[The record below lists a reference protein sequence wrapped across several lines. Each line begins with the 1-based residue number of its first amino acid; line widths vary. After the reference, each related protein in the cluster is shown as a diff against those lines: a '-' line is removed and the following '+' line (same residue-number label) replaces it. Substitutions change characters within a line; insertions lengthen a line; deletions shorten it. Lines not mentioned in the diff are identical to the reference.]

1 MASVSISCPSCSATE
16 GVVRN
21 GKSTAGH
28 QRYLC
33 SHCRKTWQLQFTY
46 TASQSGTHQKIIDMA
61 MNGVGCRASAR
72 IMGVGLN
79 TILRHFKKLRP
90 QSVTSRIQ
98 PGSDVIVCA
107 EMDEQWGYV
116 GAKSRQRWLFYA
128 YDRLR
133 KTVVAH
139 VFGER
144 TMATLGRLMS
154 LLSPFDVV
162 IWMTDGWPLYESRLK
177 GKLHVISKR
186 YTQRIERHN
195 LNLRQH
201 LARLGRK
208 SLSFSKSVELHD
220 KVIGH
225 YLNIKHYQ

>member
-1 MASVSISCPSCSATE
+1 MSRQCTHHYGRWPQH
-16 GVVRN
+16 G
-21 GKSTAGH
+21 
-28 QRYLC
+28 
-33 SHCRKTWQLQFTY
+33 FT
-46 TASQSGTHQKIIDMA
+46 S
-61 MNGVGCRASAR
+61 
-72 IMGVGLN
+72 L
-79 TILRHFKKLRP
+79 KKLRP

-128 YDRLR
+128 YDRIR
-133 KTVVAH
+133 RTVVAH

-144 TMATLGRLMS
+144 TLATLERLLS
-154 LLSPFDVV
+154 LLSAFEVV
-162 IWMTDGWPLYESRLK
+162 VWMTDGWPLYESRLK

-208 SLSFSKSVELHD
+208 LLSFSKSVELHD

-225 YLNIKHYQ
+225 YLNIQHYQ